1 MTRKRIILTSI
12 IGTVALATL
21 ATSITLAWYG
31 ASNMLNINTFDI
43 GIIGNSSLKIST
55 KTDLDSFRE
64 EITNE
69 QFKAADID
77 GDNRVD
83 VYDMVFMRKKIT
95 K

>member
-1 MTRKRIILTSI
+1 MEYIQKLE
-12 IGTVALATL
+12 
-21 ATSITLAWYG
+21 
-31 ASNMLNINTFDI
+31 
-43 GIIGNSSLKIST
+43 ST
-55 KTDLDSFRE
+55 KVAGDINADGVVTISDAVVLEAYLLNKRS
-64 EITNE
+64 ITNE